1 MATSS
6 QTKMNPKAYVKQQ
19 EREEKM
25 KDKTIRIATQIV
37 ERNQRQEA
45 RSGRKSK
52 AEREAEERLKDRMKF
67 LLFLEKESDTDTE

>member
-1 MATSS
+1 
-6 QTKMNPKAYVKQQ
+6 MNPKAYVKQQ